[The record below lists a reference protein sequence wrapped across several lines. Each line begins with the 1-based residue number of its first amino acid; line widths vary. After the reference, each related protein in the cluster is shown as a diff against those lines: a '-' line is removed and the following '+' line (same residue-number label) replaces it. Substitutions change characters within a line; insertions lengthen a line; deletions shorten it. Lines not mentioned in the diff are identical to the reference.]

1 MMGKRAIGD
10 GGVFLFT
17 FLNWTSFQ
25 YLFVKYAFY
34 EFAYWMENIPWG
46 FTKRATLILL
56 LPLLNT
62 CQTKDLIAL
71 IALLRVKDKTQAYIT
86 FEIIWA
92 FSRGVN
98 AR

>member
-17 FLNWTSFQ
+17 FLNGTSFQ

-34 EFAYWMENIPWG
+34 EFAYRVENIPRG
-46 FTKRATLILL
+46 FTKRTTLILL

-62 CQTKDLIAL
+62 CLTKYLIAL
-71 IALLRVKDKTQAYIT
+71 IALLRFKDKAQAYIT

-92 FSRGVN
+92 FTRGVN